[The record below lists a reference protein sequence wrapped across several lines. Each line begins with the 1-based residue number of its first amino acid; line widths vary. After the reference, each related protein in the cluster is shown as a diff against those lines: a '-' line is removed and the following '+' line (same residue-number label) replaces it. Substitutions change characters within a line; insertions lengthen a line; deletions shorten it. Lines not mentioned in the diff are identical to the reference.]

1 MKMFGF
7 AAVLTGMLL
16 ASLAARRRVRHYPAP
31 GLTDSDRRYGI
42 DDFVDGLD

>member
-1 MKMFGF
+1 MKLFGF

-16 ASLAARRRVRHYPAP
+16 ASLAARRRRRHYPAP
-31 GLTDSDRRYGI
+31 GLSDTDQRYGI